1 MRSLATYPATLRQ
14 LAGPRRSCLS
24 ARAQCK
30 KRLACLM
37 AFRALRRTSLA
48 CLESG
53 RKCVKTTRA
62 RHMSFLACDK
72 ATPPCL
78 MSFLACH
85 NATPECLLSFRL
97 AITMPQ
103 VFSGLLQ
110 GNAGCPRPYPRR
122 LRRIAASSVFSRARP
137 SADPRHDERDE
148 GGLEIR
154 HVRQNIGGSTPGC
167 IGCRQRQGEPA
178 FRSMNGMLRNSFEG

>member
-37 AFRALRRTSLA
+37 AFRALRRASLA

-85 NATPECLLSFRL
+85 NATPEGLLSFL
-97 AITMPQ
+97 ACDNDASSLFLLAARQCRMPQ
-103 VFSGLLQ
+103 AVSAPVTSDRGKQ
-110 GNAGCPRPYPRR
+110 CVQPGTAIGRSTARRAGR
-122 LRRIAASSVFSRARP
+122 
-137 SADPRHDERDE
+137 
-148 GGLEIR
+148 GW
-154 HVRQNIGGSTPGC
+154 T
-167 IGCRQRQGEPA
+167 
-178 FRSMNGMLRNSFEG
+178 